1 MTSTQLAWIT
11 GEVMA
16 SLKLPEERM
25 ADVERLIGRIGN
37 MVLIRCNREDIPKM
51 LEPVIAQMAE
61 DMIRE
66 EGSSGSSLEAADGGA
81 VSAITRG
88 DTSISYRDD
97 TALTQAASRLM
108 KDYEP
113 QIRRFKKMNLPKDE
127 VAL

>member
-1 MTSTQLAWIT
+1 MTSTQLEWIA
-11 GEVMA
+11 GEAMA
-16 SLKLPEERM
+16 ALTLPEERK
-25 ADVERLIGRIGN
+25 ADVERLVGRIGN
-37 MVLIRCNREDIPKM
+37 MVLIRCNRKDIPKM

-66 EGSSGSSLEAADGGA
+66 EGPSGSGPEDADGGA

-113 QIRRFKKMNLPKDE
+113 QIRRFKKMNLPKDGE
-127 VAL
+127 KP

>member
-1 MTSTQLAWIT
+1 MTSEQLEWIT

-16 SLKLPEERM
+16 SLKLPEDRK
-25 ADVERLIGRIGN
+25 ADVERLVGRIGN
-37 MVLIRCNREDIPKM
+37 LILIRCNREDIPKM
-51 LEPVIAQMAE
+51 LEPVIAMMAE

-66 EGSSGSSLEAADGGA
+66 ERPSGSGPEATNGGA

-97 TALTQAASRLM
+97 TAITQAASRLM

-113 QIRRFKKMNLPKDE
+113 QIRRFKKMNLPT
-127 VAL
+127 

>member
-25 ADVERLIGRIGN
+25 ADVERLVGRIGN

-66 EGSSGSSLEAADGGA
+66 EGSSGSGSEDADGGA

-97 TALTQAASRLM
+97 TALTQAAARLM

-113 QIRRFKKMNLPKDE
+113 QIRRFKKMNLPKDGWE
-127 VAL
+127 P

>member
-1 MTSTQLAWIT
+1 MTSTQLTWIT

-16 SLKLPEERM
+16 SLRLPEERM
-25 ADVERLIGRIGN
+25 ADVERLVGRIGN
-37 MVLIRCNREDIPKM
+37 MILIRCNREDIPKI

-66 EGSSGSSLEAADGGA
+66 EGSSDFGSEVTGGGG

-108 KDYEP
+108 RDYEP
-113 QIRRFKKMNLPKDE
+113 QIQRFKKMNLPKDRWE
-127 VAL
+127 P